1 MHIAYNKNFH
11 KIKRENLK
19 KIDDLCRKKRNQ
31 IDIQEKW
38 LKNLSNKTLPET
50 VRNILSLGSK
60 FSIPT
65 TKKDIKVDSLIADLE
80 YVLLGVT
87 EDRRDVLRAQAT
99 NTITNFTH
107 GNNNRSSSI
116 QKWYKDAKKFLK
128 DNDDLIVLDSDKGGV
143 TVIMNKSE
151 YERKIQSILDSKEF
165 REVPKDPTQTIQNK
179 CNKFI
184 TTLCERGYISDQQA
198 KQMKTYNSTCPRIYG
213 NPKVHK
219 PDNPLRP
226 IISSVNSPTSKLA
239 KFVADILKSAY
250 NPNNDYYIMDPFDFA
265 NQINDFQ
272 LPNNHK
278 IASFDVVNLFG
289 NLDKNN
295 IIKILEKKWEQIQEH
310 ANIDK
315 ELFLEITLFI
325 LENNYCTFRGKFYQ
339 QVFGCAMG

>member
-1 MHIAYNKNFH
+1 MIFSELSIIITADSHIQRRRLNNKIKDSNDKTIRKIVNLEIIQVNYKITRLENNIKKIRDTLQHLPEQIITEYSYRMHIAYNKNFH
-11 KIKRENLK
+11 KIKRKNLK
-19 KIDDLCRKKRNQ
+19 KVDDLCRKKRNQ

-80 YVLLGVT
+80 YVLLGVS

-107 GNNNRSSSI
+107 GNNNKSSSI

-184 TTLCERGYISDQQA
+184 TTLCERGYISDHMPENIWKPEGTQA
-198 KQMKTYNSTCPRIYG
+198 WQPVET
-213 NPKVHK
+213 H
-219 PDNPLRP
+219 
-226 IISSVNSPTSKLA
+226 
-239 KFVADILKSAY
+239 
-250 NPNNDYYIMDPFDFA
+250 YI
-265 NQINDFQ
+265 QC
-272 LPNNHK
+272 K
-278 IASFDVVNLFG
+278 
-289 NLDKNN
+289 
-295 IIKILEKKWEQIQEH
+295 
-310 ANIDK
+310 
-315 ELFLEITLFI
+315 
-325 LENNYCTFRGKFYQ
+325 
-339 QVFGCAMG
+339 